1 MSNTVNDGNVRWAG
15 PLGDIQLPQVPAPE
29 RVAPERTGE
38 ITVPPAPLGSGLQPK
53 TENNLVGQLGD
64 FKLSATQG

>member
-1 MSNTVNDGNVRWAG
+1 MSNTYDDGYTRWSG
-15 PLGDIQLPQVPAPE
+15 SLGDIQYPQVPAPE
-29 RVAPERTGE
+29 RMTPERTGE

-53 TENNLVGQLGD
+53 TENNPDGQLDD